1 MHVILFWHYCDGAVM
16 KSEFKSFSTP
26 DSAAV
31 QAAWKSDE
39 TIFVFDTNVLL
50 NLYGYEESTRTDFFR
65 ILEKIKERV
74 WVPHQVGLEY
84 HRRRLDVIKNEKKTF
99 REISS
104 ELDGISGNIQQKLN
118 SLALGKKF
126 PELNDHLKAL
136 IESIK
141 DQVSKCG
148 EKIKEWDSR
157 QADVRSR
164 DEILEQI
171 DAITK
176 GQVGP
181 RPSDQAWLDQIYKEG
196 EYRYTN
202 KIPPGFRD
210 AVKAKGAVEDSVFMF
225 DGLSYER
232 QYGDLIIWKQLIG
245 KLAGGGIKNV
255 IFITDDTKEDWWQ
268 IVDSGGL
275 KYIGPSE
282 HLKSE
287 IYREAGV
294 DLFYMYTS
302 SDFLA
307 DSSKILHEDI
317 QDSSIEDIKDKN
329 QLYADSLSGASHA
342 LDDFSERNARAFWSQ
357 VVKNNAAKRNRDM
370 HIIPN
375 RVKSDRRVREGFSEV
390 LIGENQ
396 SVSDSIM
403 SSLDSFSKEELYR
416 ILELSPDLKMSKWL
430 ASYLNSN
437 KARDF
442 DSYRW
447 ITSGHG
453 SSPESPKN
461 LKLNDLDGLREFLG
475 EDEWQHFVER
485 NADLNGDSDN

>member
-1 MHVILFWHYCDGAVM
+1 M
-16 KSEFKSFSTP
+16 KSEFKSFGIP
-26 DSAAV
+26 DSAAI

-50 NLYGYEESTRTDFFR
+50 NLYGYEESTRADFFR

-181 RPSDQAWLDQIYKEG
+181 RPKDQAWLDQIYKEG
-196 EYRYTN
+196 EDRYTN

-245 KLAGGGIKNV
+245 KLANGDIKNV
-255 IFITDDTKEDWWQ
+255 IFVTDDTKEDWWQ

-287 IYREAGV
+287 IYRETGI
-294 DLFYMYTS
+294 DLFYMYRS

-307 DSSKILHEDI
+307 DSSRILHEDI
-317 QDSSIEDIKDKN
+317 HDSSIEDIKDKN
-329 QLYADSLSGASHA
+329 QAYADSLLDFSHA
-342 LDDFSERNARAFWSQ
+342 LDDVAERNTRAFWGE
-357 VVKNNAAKRNRDM
+357 VIKNNADKRNRDM
-370 HIIPN
+370 HIMP
-375 RVKSDRRVREGFSEV
+375 RWFKGDWGVRKGFPEV
-390 LIGENQ
+390 LTGESQ
-396 SVSDSIM
+396 LASDSIM
-403 SSLDSFSKEELYR
+403 SSSDSFGKEELYR
-416 ILELSPDLKMSKWL
+416 LLELNPDLKISKWL

-437 KARDF
+437 KAKDV
-442 DSYRW
+442 DLHRW
-447 ITSGHG
+447 NRSGHG
-453 SSPESPKN
+453 SSPEYPKD
-461 LKLNDLDGLREFLG
+461 LRHTDLDGLREFLG

-485 NADLNGDSDN
+485 NAHLFNGDGGN

>member
-1 MHVILFWHYCDGAVM
+1 M
-16 KSEFKSFSTP
+16 KSEFKSFGTP
-26 DSAAV
+26 DSAAI
-31 QAAWKSDE
+31 QAAWKSEE

-141 DQVSKCG
+141 EQVSKCG
-148 EKIKEWDSR
+148 EKIKEWDGR
-157 QADVRSR
+157 QADVRSS
-164 DEILEQI
+164 DGILEQI

-196 EYRYTN
+196 EDRYN
-202 KIPPGFRD
+202 KKIPPGFRD
-210 AVKAKGAVEDSVFMF
+210 VVKAKGEIEDSVFLF

-245 KLAGGGIKNV
+245 KLVGGNIKSV
-255 IFITDDTKEDWWQ
+255 IFVTDDTKDDWWQ
-268 IVDSGGL
+268 IVDSGGA

-287 IYREAGV
+287 IYRETNI

-307 DSSKILHEDI
+307 DSSRILHEDI
-317 QDSSIEDIKDKN
+317 QNSSIEDIKDKN
-329 QLYADSLSGASHA
+329 QVYLDSVLDSSGV
-342 LDDFSERNARAFWSQ
+342 LDEIAERKSRVFWDDLRNINSD
-357 VVKNNAAKRNRDM
+357 KTNRDM
-370 HIIPN
+370 DVRP
-375 RVKSDRRVREGFSEV
+375 VWFKSAWGVRKGFPEAFKD
-390 LIGENQ
+390 ENQ
-396 SVSDSIM
+396 SASDSSM
-403 SSLDSFSKEELYR
+403 SSSDSFGKEDLYR
-416 ILELSPDLKMSKWL
+416 LLELNPDLRMPKRL
-430 ASYLNSN
+430 AEYLSSN
-437 KARDF
+437 KARDLNLYGWNRQGRES
-442 DSYRW
+442 SYESK
-447 ITSGHG
+447 SGF
-453 SSPESPKN
+453 KI
-461 LKLNDLDGLREFLG
+461 NDLETIREFLS
-475 EDEWQHFVER
+475 EDEWQRFVER
-485 NADLNGDSDN
+485 NTNLFNGDGDD

>member
-1 MHVILFWHYCDGAVM
+1 M
-16 KSEFKSFSTP
+16 KSEFKSFGTP
-26 DSAAV
+26 DSAAI

-65 ILEKIKERV
+65 ILEKLKERV

-126 PELNDHLKAL
+126 PELNDHLKDL

-157 QADVRSR
+157 QADVRSS
-164 DEILEQI
+164 DGILEQI

-196 EYRYTN
+196 EERYTK

-210 AVKAKGAVEDSVFMF
+210 AVKAKGEVEDSVFMF

-245 KLAGGGIKNV
+245 KLAGGNIKNV
-255 IFITDDTKEDWWQ
+255 LFVTDDTKDDWWQ

-287 IYREAGV
+287 IYRETGI

-329 QLYADSLSGASHA
+329 QAYVNSL
-342 LDDFSERNARAFWSQ
+342 LDVPHVLSDDAERSVRTFWDRVIKENAGK
-357 VVKNNAAKRNRDM
+357 KNRGI
-370 HIIPN
+370 HVEPSWFE
-375 RVKSDRRVREGFSEV
+375 SDGGVRKGLSEV
-390 LIGENQ
+390 LTGENK
-396 SVSDSIM
+396 SASHSATSSSDS
-403 SSLDSFSKEELYR
+403 FGKEELYR
-416 ILELSPDLKMSKWL
+416 LLELNPDLKMSKWL
-430 ASYLNSN
+430 VGYLSSN
-437 KARDF
+437 KTRDL
-442 DSYRW
+442 DLYCRNRP
-447 ITSGHG
+447 GHG
-453 SSPESPKN
+453 SSSESPKKFSHN
-461 LKLNDLDGLREFLG
+461 ELDRLREFLG
-475 EDEWQHFVER
+475 EDDWQNFVKL
-485 NADLNGDSDN
+485 NANLFNGDGDN